1 MLATLVA
8 MATRKQRSKR
18 AKTFRHDYA
27 LVVDDE
33 EGNEVEV
40 SSAEVRAKKQ
50 DASGAPAT
58 TPPKSSSSRPSPGN
72 RRGANYEPNPPSWN
86 RSLKKG
92 LPWGLVAG
100 VVVTFLL
107 HGSPILGLVY
117 AVMFVPLTYW
127 TDSMVYRRWQRKQA
141 GGPQPRQGKTGKTR

>member
-1 MLATLVA
+1 
-8 MATRKQRSKR
+8 MASRKQRSRR

-33 EGNEVEV
+33 EGNEVEI
-40 SSAEVRAKKQ
+40 SAAEARAKKEGGSTTV
-50 DASGAPAT
+50 AKTGAKAPS
-58 TPPKSSSSRPSPGN
+58 KGSSRG
-72 RRGANYEPNPPSWN
+72 RGSGVVPQPPSWQ

-107 HGSPILGLVY
+107 HGSPLLGLVY

-127 TDSMVYRRWQRKQA
+127 TDSMVYRRFQRKQA
-141 GGPQPRQGKTGKTR
+141 GGPAPRNNGKTR

>member
-1 MLATLVA
+1 MCPLANLDA

-33 EGNEVEV
+33 EGNEVEI
-40 SSAEVRAKKQ
+40 SAADARAKKQ
-50 DASGAPAT
+50 GGSGSPANGS
-58 TPPKSSSSRPSPGN
+58 PKVNRKSSGHV
-72 RRGANYEPNPPSWN
+72 PNPPSWN
-86 RSLKKG
+86 RALKRG

-107 HGSPILGLVY
+107 HGSPLLGLVY

-127 TDSMVYRRWQRKQA
+127 TDSMVYRRYQRKQA
-141 GGPQPRQGKTGKTR
+141 GGSPPRGKTR

>member
-1 MLATLVA
+1 

-33 EGNEVEV
+33 EGNEVEI
-40 SSAEVRAKKQ
+40 SSAEARAKKQ
-50 DASGAPAT
+50 EASGAPA
-58 TPPKSSSSRPSPGN
+58 KSPAKAGSRPASGK
-72 RRGANYEPNPPSWN
+72 AYAPNPPSWN
-86 RSLKKG
+86 RAVKRG

-107 HGSPILGLVY
+107 HGSPLLGLVY
-117 AVMFVPLTYW
+117 AGMFIPLTYW
-127 TDSMVYRRWQRKQA
+127 TDSMVYRRFQRKQA
-141 GGPQPRQGKTGKTR
+141 GGTPPRSKTR